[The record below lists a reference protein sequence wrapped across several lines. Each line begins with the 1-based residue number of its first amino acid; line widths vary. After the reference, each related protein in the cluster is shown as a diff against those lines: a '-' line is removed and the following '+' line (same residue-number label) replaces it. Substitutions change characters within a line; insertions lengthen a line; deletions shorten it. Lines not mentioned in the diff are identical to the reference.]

1 MPELLVLGLVQFRV
15 GEKFS
20 LSVVALLLGRFTLPP
35 YPLSWNVWKRNLELS
50 VNHVHSVFN
59 MILFPINQQTS
70 GYGSRVKYP
79 SSSATTDK
87 ENFSPTLNCTN
98 PNMSSSGSNNT
109 NSKAR
114 KSLASN
120 WAPHDDSFSAPETPS
135 KSLVGTSD
143 ASMLF
148 SPPGILRETL
158 PDRPDDSGFDNHRI
172 MSSSTHLLGGDGTN
186 IANTIKQ
193 EDCFTS
199 PNNAGDQDLHNSI
212 NNSGIS
218 SSRSPPKSKAS
229 TP

>member
-1 MPELLVLGLVQFRV
+1 M
-15 GEKFS
+15 
-20 LSVVALLLGRFTLPP
+20 
-35 YPLSWNVWKRNLELS
+35 KR
-50 VNHVHSVFN
+50 
-59 MILFPINQQTS
+59 
-70 GYGSRVKYP
+70 P

-98 PNMSSSGSNNT
+98 PNMSSSGSNNA

-114 KSLASN
+114 KSLATN

-158 PDRPDDSGFDNHRI
+158 PDRPDDSGFDNQRGI
-172 MSSSTHLLGGDGTN
+172 MSSSTHLGGDGTN

-199 PNNAGDQDLHNSI
+199 PNNAGDQDLHNSV
-212 NNSGIS
+212 NNSGA

-229 TP
+229 TS

>member
-1 MPELLVLGLVQFRV
+1 M
-15 GEKFS
+15 
-20 LSVVALLLGRFTLPP
+20 
-35 YPLSWNVWKRNLELS
+35 KR
-50 VNHVHSVFN
+50 
-59 MILFPINQQTS
+59 
-70 GYGSRVKYP
+70 P

-98 PNMSSSGSNNT
+98 PNMSSSGSNNA

-135 KSLVGTSD
+135 KSLVGTND

-158 PDRPDDSGFDNHRI
+158 PDRPDDSGFDNQRI
-172 MSSSTHLLGGDGTN
+172 MSTQSGGDGTN

-199 PNNAGDQDLHNSI
+199 PNNAGDQDLHNSV
-212 NNSGIS
+212 NTSGA
-218 SSRSPPKSKAS
+218 RSPPKSKAS
-229 TP
+229 IP

>member
-1 MPELLVLGLVQFRV
+1 M
-15 GEKFS
+15 
-20 LSVVALLLGRFTLPP
+20 
-35 YPLSWNVWKRNLELS
+35 KR
-50 VNHVHSVFN
+50 
-59 MILFPINQQTS
+59 
-70 GYGSRVKYP
+70 P

-98 PNMSSSGSNNT
+98 PNMSSCGSNNA

-172 MSSSTHLLGGDGTN
+172 MSSSTHLCGEGTN

-199 PNNAGDQDLHNSI
+199 PNNAGDQDLHDSV
-212 NNSGIS
+212 NNSGV
-218 SSRSPPKSKAS
+218 SSRSPPKSKVSTS
-229 TP
+229 TPPRTARISGLKS